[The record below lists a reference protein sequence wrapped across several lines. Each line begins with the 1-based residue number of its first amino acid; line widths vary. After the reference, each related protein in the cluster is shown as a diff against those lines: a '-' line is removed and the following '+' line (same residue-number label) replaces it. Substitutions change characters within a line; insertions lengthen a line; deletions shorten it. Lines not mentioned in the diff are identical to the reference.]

1 MYLWSE
7 FRIRVD
13 LRYECTQPRPKKEKH
28 ITDSS
33 MHWTGEKPPHGVT
46 LQSDSKTEPWKQ
58 MYLWK
63 VLNKITL
70 KNNPNTFSVW
80 EKISS

>member
-46 LQSDSKTEPWKQ
+46 LQSDSKTEP
-58 MYLWK
+58 
-63 VLNKITL
+63 
-70 KNNPNTFSVW
+70 
-80 EKISS
+80 

>member
-33 MHWTGEKPPHGVT
+33 MHWTGKNHHMG
-46 LQSDSKTEPWKQ
+46 LL
-58 MYLWK
+58 YNL
-63 VLNKITL
+63 TL
-70 KNNPNTFSVW
+70 KQNNENICTYG
-80 EKISS
+80 KY